1 VGGTTRTAWALL
13 LTAVS
18 ALAPAVVQGTSI
30 VPPDNLGQ
38 LARSSAAV
46 VLAMAG
52 SSRVAQRGAL
62 LFTLTGFRALDVV
75 SGALPRNARFTVEAP
90 GGELDG
96 SGWAV
101 PGSPR
106 FTVDGV
112 YLLFLDERPTGEWLP
127 KTMAYGVLRQVIG
140 RDGSTLL
147 APLAQEAE
155 IQPFLRA
162 DGILPE
168 PVGTYLESAL
178 LLHLQAVAAGRQ
190 TWNSRAVLARSDQ
203 VPMEVFAQA
212 APSQCAFMSGSGH
225 TMRWKVFDTGG
236 SATMS
241 ADDAG
246 DSSIAGGGFS
256 QIQSALSDWSGIA
269 STSLD
274 VRYGGKVSY
283 TMTCTSGQDNPAYGV
298 NIVMFNDPCDDIA
311 DLSRC
316 SGTLGFGGPWYSGTH
331 TFDGS
336 TWNTITSWFV
346 VLNNGV
352 GCLGATNYKLMIE
365 HELGHGLG
373 FDHVQ
378 DSNALMYA
386 NCCNAMDSTDIT
398 CAQYLYPG
406 AGGGPTPTPT
416 PTPIITPRPTATP
429 TPIITP
435 PPTPTPAVGLAASF
449 TFTPVKPQAL
459 QPVQFVDASSG
470 ATGWLWTFGDG
481 QSSTQRNP
489 AHTYGR
495 RGAFA
500 VTLKVTNG
508 LATAQTTRSLT
519 VGARARRNLGGR

>member
-1 VGGTTRTAWALL
+1 MTG
-13 LTAVS
+13 
-18 ALAPAVVQGTSI
+18 LAPAVAYATSI
-30 VPPDNLGQ
+30 VPPENLGE
-38 LARSSAAV
+38 LARSSQAV
-46 VLAMAG
+46 VLAAAG
-52 SSRVAQRGAL
+52 TSRVSQRGAL
-62 LFTLTGFRALDVV
+62 LFTLTTFRVLDVA
-75 SGALPRNARFTVEAP
+75 SGGLPRNARFTVEAP
-90 GGELDG
+90 GGELG
-96 SGWAV
+96 GVGWAV
-101 PGSPR
+101 PGAPR
-106 FTVDGV
+106 FATGGV
-112 YLLFLDERPTGEWLP
+112 YLLFLDVRPTGEWLP
-127 KTMAYGVLRQVIG
+127 KTMAYGLLRQVTG

-147 APLAQEAE
+147 APLPQDAE

-178 LLHLQAVAAGRQ
+178 LLHLRAVVAGRQ
-190 TWNSRAVLARSDQ
+190 AWNSRAVLARSDQ
-203 VPMEVFAQA
+203 VPMEVFVQT

-225 TMRWKVFDTGG
+225 NMRWKVFDTGG

-246 DSSIAGGGFS
+246 DGSIAGGGFS
-256 QIQSALSDWSGIA
+256 QIQGALSDWSGIP

-274 VRYGGKVSY
+274 VRYGGKMSY

-298 NIVMFNDPCDDIA
+298 NIVMFDDPCSDIA
-311 DLSRC
+311 DLSGC

-331 TFDGS
+331 TFDGT

-352 GCLGATNYKLMIE
+352 GCLGSTDYKLMVE

-398 CAQYLYPG
+398 CAQYLYPR
-406 AGGGPTPTPT
+406 AGGGPTP
-416 PTPIITPRPTATP
+416 TP

-435 PPTPTPAVGLAASF
+435 PPTPTPPVGLVASF
-449 TFTPVKPQAL
+449 TFTPVKPYAL

-495 RGAFA
+495 RGTFP

-508 LATAQTTRSLT
+508 LATAQTTKSLT
-519 VGARARRNLGGR
+519 VDARARRNFPGR